1 MGRWW
6 GRKAAPDARP
16 IVPAWLTNDSQEEG
30 FARSYSGQFEEVYR
44 RNPVGQRAVRLVAGM
59 PGETVGS
66 RWFGGFSQRRR
77 EARYVWFQACK
88 GCSMTNVAIGAEAL
102 LASLMAQAEGRGV
115 DLITLRALVEESSLA
130 GARRALASLGLDDE
144 RARRDMDELR
154 ELLSAWRDAKRSA
167 WRAVVTWAV
176 RVACAM
182 VLIGIAVR
190 LRLTDLVVQ

>member
-1 MGRWW
+1 
-6 GRKAAPDARP
+6 
-16 IVPAWLTNDSQEEG
+16 
-30 FARSYSGQFEEVYR
+30 
-44 RNPVGQRAVRLVAGM
+44 
-59 PGETVGS
+59 
-66 RWFGGFSQRRR
+66 
-77 EARYVWFQACK
+77 
-88 GCSMTNVAIGAEAL
+88 MTNVAIGAEAL
-102 LASLMAQAEGRGV
+102 LASLMAQAEGRGM
-115 DLITLRALVEESSLA
+115 DLVTLRALVEESSQA

-167 WRAVVTWAV
+167 WRAVVTWAA